1 MSENKDNGTGRDAGD
16 AGIPLGGL
24 ASETS
29 SGAAATAA
37 ASQERWAGLRL
48 PAPPAG
54 TLDAFARLY
63 GIIARLRG
71 PGGCPW
77 DIEQSPA
84 TLRETLIEEA
94 YETVEAITDGDAPHV
109 REELGD
115 VFLNV
120 TMLAYMYEQS
130 GDFLVRDSLNDVAE
144 KLVRRHPHVFGET
157 AGFAGPLSSA
167 KTDTAEKVL
176 AQWEMIKRGVEGRK
190 ADSVLDEVSRGMP
203 ALERAHKLQKKAAK
217 SGFDWA
223 TLDDVWPKI
232 DEELAEL
239 REAVAAREA
248 VSGDDA
254 EVEAARSRIEDE
266 LGDLLFAV
274 VNVARHLKVD
284 PGVAIARTNAKFTRR
299 FRHVEASMKGAGI
312 PMDKAH
318 LADMDRFWDEAKR
331 KE

>member
-16 AGIPLGGL
+16 AGIPS
-24 ASETS
+24 ADH
-29 SGAAATAA
+29 A
-37 ASQERWAGLRL
+37 RWAGIDL

-54 TLDAFARLY
+54 TAEAFSRLY

-94 YETVEAITDGDAPHV
+94 YETVEAITEGDTPHV

-130 GDFLVRDSLNDVAE
+130 GDFLVSDSLNDVAE

-157 AGFAGPLSSA
+157 EGFAGPLSSA

-176 AQWEMIKRGVEGRK
+176 AQWEMIKRGVEGRR

-239 REAVAAREA
+239 REAVALGE
-248 VSGDDA
+248 
-254 EVEAARSRIEDE
+254 RSRIEDE
-266 LGDLLFAV
+266 LGDLLFAA

-284 PGVAIARTNAKFTRR
+284 PGVAITRTNAKFTRR

>member
-1 MSENKDNGTGRDAGD
+1 MNERKESRWE
-16 AGIPLGGL
+16 GIDLP
-24 ASETS
+24 
-29 SGAAATAA
+29 AATDD
-37 ASQERWAGLRL
+37 
-48 PAPPAG
+48 
-54 TLDAFARLY
+54 TLEAFGRLY

-77 DIEQSPA
+77 DIEQSPM
-84 TLRETLIEEA
+84 TLRETLIEES
-94 YETVEAITDGDAPHV
+94 YETVEAITDAHGAEGAPAAEGATAHV
-109 REELGD
+109 REEIGD
-115 VFLNV
+115 VFLNA

-130 GDFLVRDSLNDVAE
+130 GDFTVRDSLEDVAE

-157 AGFAGPLSSA
+157 AGFAGPGSEA

-176 AQWEMIKRGVEGRK
+176 AQWDLIKRGVEGRA

-223 TLDDVWPKI
+223 TLDDVWPKV

-239 REAVAAREA
+239 REAVADRAMA
-248 VSGDDA
+248 H
-254 EVEAARSRIEDE
+254 IEDE
-266 LGDLLFAV
+266 LGDLLFAI

-284 PGVAIARTNAKFTRR
+284 PGVALTRTNAKFTRR
-299 FRHVEASMKGAGI
+299 FRHVEASMKAAGI

-318 LADMDRFWDEAKR
+318 LAEMDRFWDEAKSR
-331 KE
+331 E